1 MIAETLFD
9 VHGSLGIW
17 KGKSLN
23 YYHEKEQFQVTFFML
38 FLCTIQHPKMLQI
51 TGYKQLPSEVYL
63 LCT

>member
-38 FLCTIQHPKMLQI
+38 CLCTIQHPKMLQI
-51 TGYKQLPSEVYL
+51 TGYK
-63 LCT
+63 